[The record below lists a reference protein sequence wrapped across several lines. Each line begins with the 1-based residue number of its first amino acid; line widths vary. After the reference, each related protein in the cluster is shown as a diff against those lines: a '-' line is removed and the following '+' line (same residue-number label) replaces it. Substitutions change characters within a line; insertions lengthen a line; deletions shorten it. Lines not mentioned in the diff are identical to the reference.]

1 MALDQGNRKTAI
13 ETVLKLFEGRP
24 ELLSGLHPSQAVDA
38 LIAGAEKIGTYVVH
52 GTTEP
57 QSKD

>member
-1 MALDQGNRKTAI
+1 MALDPGNRKLAI
-13 ETVLKLFEGRP
+13 ETMLKLFEGRP
-24 ELLSGLHPSQAVDA
+24 ELLSSFSPSQAVNA
-38 LIAGAEKIGTYVVH
+38 LLEGAEKIGTYVVH